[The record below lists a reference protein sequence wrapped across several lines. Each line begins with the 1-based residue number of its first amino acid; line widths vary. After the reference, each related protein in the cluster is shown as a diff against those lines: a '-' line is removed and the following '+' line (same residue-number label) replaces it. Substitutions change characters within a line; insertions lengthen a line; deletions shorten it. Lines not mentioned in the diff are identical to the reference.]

1 MKGLG
6 DVSLWFAKD
15 MNGRI
20 ITIDKANKNNKY
32 ICPICGSEVIPK
44 ALDSDKVTEHF
55 AHIDRSECGGETIVH
70 WWTKNN
76 LLKAGDVFSVF
87 TTEEKQ
93 YLCKDIKVEQVYDTP
108 FGKYIPDATIEC
120 YNGEIIFLEVNVT
133 NKKNV
138 AEYYDKWKH
147 LGKQV
152 IEFNINNV
160 YDMDNLEIRIS
171 NRFKAIYYEG
181 YKPYVRDK
189 KYVDFKNDILEKVVV
204 KKEYKEE
211 QLNDIEWF
219 IDDLY
224 EYKVNKEE
232 YKLDAI
238 INEISYIKDTYTYEH
253 TILVEDIMKKKCNSV
268 VKDIVIR
275 KDNLF
280 YKTIKEYMDSLG
292 FEYEIEAEK
301 FEYTRYIYD
310 KLNGYVYY
318 DIIVFFEYPYEM
330 WQEIESMCGYGK
342 YLTRRSGGVAD
353 LTRGSGGVAE
363 KKYSLKVQ
371 NCDDL
376 KSINKLIDVNEL
388 NEIKRIIASYIEI
401 NDNIKN
407 NIHPISDEYP
417 RNLKTYLIDLIKQEG
432 WTQSVEIKDKTAEK
446 FANTIL
452 NYEFNTLKIN
462 NIEYVDLNKEVKL
475 INKIKD
481 EMRKQINKIYGYS
494 LLSKMIKEN
503 KGDGFNPYII
513 SYGEEGLIFKIY
525 CDTEIR
531 IDNIGNVIIN
541 NHIVI
546 ASLGSAFLENV
557 EESVELIINI
567 FKKGV
572 LSNHTSE
579 SVKNINK
586 LKNIYTQI
594 TNTKYEVVCTGDKV
608 RIKKGATIIA
618 EVEVNKEWEQIN
630 KEVSDKVRNYI
641 YG

>member
-268 VKDIVIR
+268 VKDIVTR

-292 FEYEIEAEK
+292 FKYEIKAEK
-301 FEYTRYIYD
+301 FEDTRYVYD
-310 KLNGYVYY
+310 RLNGYVYY
-318 DIIVFFEYPYEM
+318 DIIVFFKFPYEM

-342 YLTRRSGGVAD
+342 YLTRR
-353 LTRGSGGVAE
+353 SGGVAE

-388 NEIKRIIASYIEI
+388 NEIKRIISDYIKI

-432 WTQSVEIKDKTAEK
+432 WTQSVEIKDRTAEK
-446 FANTIL
+446 FADTIL

-503 KGDGFNPYII
+503 KGDGFNPCII

-579 SVKNINK
+579 SIKNINK

-618 EVEVNKEWEQIN
+618 EVEVNKGWEQIN

>member
-253 TILVEDIMKKKCNSV
+253 TTLIEDIMKKKCNSV

-292 FEYEIEAEK
+292 FEYEIKAEK
-301 FEYTRYIYD
+301 FEDTRYVYD
-310 KLNGYVYY
+310 RLNGYVDYN
-318 DIIVFFEYPYEM
+318 IIVFFKIP
-330 WQEIESMCGYGK
+330 QEIKTEMEYMCLYDAR
-342 YLTRRSGGVAD
+342 LNRV
-353 LTRGSGGVAE
+353 RGEAVE
-363 KKYSLKVQ
+363 KEYSLRLQ

-376 KSINKLIDVNEL
+376 KSISELIAVNEL
-388 NEIKRIIASYIEI
+388 NEIKRIIENRIEI
-401 NDNIKN
+401 NDNIAN
-407 NIHPISDEYP
+407 NVYPVSDEYA

-432 WTQSVEIKDKTAEK
+432 LIHSVEIKDKMAK
-446 FANTIL
+446 NFANIIL
-452 NYEFNTLKIN
+452 SCKFKTLKIN

-475 INKIKD
+475 INKIED
-481 EMRKQINKIYGYS
+481 EMKEQINKIYGYS
-494 LLSKMIKEN
+494 LLSKGIKEN
-503 KGDGFNPYII
+503 EGGGFKPYGI
-513 SYGEEGLIFKIY
+513 SYDEEGLIFNICHSY
-525 CDTEIR
+525 YDTEIR
-531 IDNIGNVIIN
+531 INNIGDVIIN
-541 NHIVI
+541 DCVTI

-557 EESVELIINI
+557 EESIELIINI
-567 FKKGV
+567 FKKDV
-572 LSNHTSE
+572 LSNHTSK
-579 SVKNINK
+579 SIKNINK

-608 RIKKGATIIA
+608 RIKERATVIA
-618 EVEVNKEWEQIN
+618 EVELNKEWEQIN

-641 YG
+641 YK

>member
-138 AEYYDKWKH
+138 AEYYDRWKH

-189 KYVDFKNDILEKVVV
+189 KYVDFKEDILEKVVI

-268 VKDIVIR
+268 VKDIVTR

-292 FEYEIEAEK
+292 FEYEIKAEK
-301 FEYTRYIYD
+301 FEDTRYVYD
-310 KLNGYVYY
+310 RLNGYVYY
-318 DIIVFFEYPYEM
+318 YIIVFFKFPYEM
-330 WQEIESMCGYGK
+330 WREIDGICGYGK
-342 YLTRRSGGVAD
+342 YLTRRM
-353 LTRGSGGVAE
+353 RKEVAE
-363 KKYSLKVQ
+363 KEYSLKLQ
-371 NCDDL
+371 SCDDL
-376 KSINKLIDVNEL
+376 KSINKLINVNEL
-388 NEIKRIIASYIEI
+388 NEIKRIIANYIEI

-432 WTQSVEIKDKTAEK
+432 WTQSVEIKDKMAEK

-475 INKIKD
+475 TNKIKD

-503 KGDGFNPYII
+503 KGDGFNPYDI
-513 SYGEEGLIFKIY
+513 SYNEEGLRFNINWN
-525 CDTEIR
+525 TEIR

-579 SVKNINK
+579 SIKNINK

-594 TNTKYEVVCTGDKV
+594 TNTKYEVICTGDKV
-608 RIKKGATIIA
+608 RIKERATVIA
-618 EVEVNKEWEQIN
+618 EVEVNKKWEQIN

-641 YG
+641 YR

>member
-76 LLKAGDVFSVF
+76 LLKTGDVFSVF

-93 YLCKDIKVEQVYDTP
+93 YLCKDIKIEQVYDTP

-133 NKKNV
+133 SKKNV
-138 AEYYDKWKH
+138 VEYYDKWKH

-160 YDMDNLEIRIS
+160 YDMDNLEVRIS

-181 YKPYVRDK
+181 YKPYIRDK
-189 KYVDFKNDILEKVVV
+189 KYVDFKEDILEKVVV

-268 VKDIVIR
+268 VKDIVTR

-292 FEYEIEAEK
+292 FEYEIKAEK
-301 FEYTRYIYD
+301 FEDTRYVYD
-310 KLNGYVYY
+310 RLNGYVDY
-318 DIIVFFEYPYEM
+318 DVIVFFGFP
-330 WQEIESMCGYGK
+330 QEIEDEIRDMCGYGK
-342 YLTRRSGGVAD
+342 LLNRLRKEK
-353 LTRGSGGVAE
+353 AE
-363 KKYSLKVQ
+363 KEYSLRLQK
-371 NCDDL
+371 CDDL
-376 KSINKLIDVNEL
+376 KNIEKLIDINEL
-388 NEIKRIIASYIEI
+388 NEIKENINKCIEV
-401 NDNIKN
+401 NNNIKN
-407 NIHPISDEYP
+407 NIIPINERYST
-417 RNLKTYLIDLIKQEG
+417 NIKTYVYNLAQKENLSNLEDYLIEEITDTILAYYEFKTEIIKDVEYVNLNKECLFVNNAREFIKSKMDKANAFHDLSKKLEELKHNNSRIKNICFDYTALWFEIGYKTEVIVNDKGIVSINHCVNIFNLGFDFLKDTKKSAKNLIDLFEKDIVCKTEKELSITTKLKEIYETITRINFAVYQVEN
-432 WTQSVEIKDKTAEK
+432 TVEIWADEL
-446 FANTIL
+446 IDSYHL
-452 NYEFNTLKIN
+452 ECKI
-462 NIEYVDLNKEVKL
+462 IAKVDL
-475 INKIKD
+475 
-481 EMRKQINKIYGYS
+481 
-494 LLSKMIKEN
+494 
-503 KGDGFNPYII
+503 
-513 SYGEEGLIFKIY
+513 
-525 CDTEIR
+525 
-531 IDNIGNVIIN
+531 
-541 NHIVI
+541 
-546 ASLGSAFLENV
+546 
-557 EESVELIINI
+557 
-567 FKKGV
+567 
-572 LSNHTSE
+572 
-579 SVKNINK
+579 
-586 LKNIYTQI
+586 
-594 TNTKYEVVCTGDKV
+594 
-608 RIKKGATIIA
+608 
-618 EVEVNKEWEQIN
+618 NKEWEQIN

-641 YG
+641 YK

>member
-268 VKDIVIR
+268 VKDIVTR

-292 FEYEIEAEK
+292 FEYEIKAEK
-301 FEYTRYIYD
+301 FEDTRYVYD
-310 KLNGYVYY
+310 RLNGYVYY
-318 DIIVFFEYPYEM
+318 YIIVFFKFPYEM
-330 WQEIESMCGYGK
+330 WREIDGICGYGK
-342 YLTRRSGGVAD
+342 YLTRRM
-353 LTRGSGGVAE
+353 RKEVAE
-363 KKYSLKVQ
+363 KEYSLKLQ
-371 NCDDL
+371 SCDDL
-376 KSINKLIDVNEL
+376 KSINKLINVNEL
-388 NEIKRIIASYIEI
+388 NEIKRIIANYIEI

-432 WTQSVEIKDKTAEK
+432 WTQSVEIKDKMAEK

-475 INKIKD
+475 TNKIKD

-503 KGDGFNPYII
+503 KGDGFNPYDI
-513 SYGEEGLIFKIY
+513 SYNEEGLRFNINWN
-525 CDTEIR
+525 TEIR

-579 SVKNINK
+579 SIKNINK

-618 EVEVNKEWEQIN
+618 EVEINKEWEQIN

>member
-44 ALDSDKVTEHF
+44 ALDSDKITEHF

-138 AEYYDKWKH
+138 VEYYEKWKH

-160 YDMDNLEIRIS
+160 YDVDNLEVRIS

-189 KYVDFKNDILEKVVV
+189 KYVDFKKDILEKVVV

-253 TILVEDIMKKKCNSV
+253 TMLVEDIMKKKCNSV
-268 VKDIVIR
+268 VKDIVTR

-292 FEYEIEAEK
+292 FNYEIKAEK
-301 FEYTRYIYD
+301 FEDTRYVYD
-310 KLNGYVYY
+310 RLNGYVDY
-318 DIIVFFEYPYEM
+318 DIIVFFEFP
-330 WQEIESMCGYGK
+330 QEIKREISGICGYGEH
-342 YLTRRSGGVAD
+342 LNRMREEI
-353 LTRGSGGVAE
+353 AE
-363 KKYSLKVQ
+363 KEYSLRLQ

-388 NEIKRIIASYIEI
+388 NEIKRIIANYIEI
-401 NDNIKN
+401 NDNITN
-407 NIHPISDEYP
+407 NIHPISDEYT
-417 RNLKTYLIDLIKQEG
+417 RNLKTHLINLIKQEG
-432 WTQSVEIKDKTAEK
+432 ATQSVEIKDEMAKN

-452 NYEFNTLKIN
+452 NCKFKTLKIN
-462 NIEYVDLNKEVKL
+462 NVEYVDLNKEVKL
-475 INKIKD
+475 TNKIED
-481 EMRKQINKIYGYS
+481 EMREQINKIYGYS
-494 LLSKMIKEN
+494 LLSKGIKESKN
-503 KGDGFNPYII
+503 DGFQPYGI
-513 SYGEEGLIFKIY
+513 SYDEEGLIFNISY
-525 CDTEIR
+525 NTQIR
-531 IDNIGNVIIN
+531 INNVGDVRIN
-541 NHIVI
+541 DCVTI
-546 ASLGSAFLENV
+546 ASLGSTFLENV
-557 EESVELIINI
+557 EESVELIINL
-567 FKKGV
+567 FKKDV
-572 LSNHTSE
+572 ISSHTSK
-579 SVKNINK
+579 SIKNINK

-594 TNTKYEVVCTGDKV
+594 TDTKYEVVCIGDKV
-608 RIKKGATIIA
+608 RIKKWATVIA
-618 EVEVNKEWEQIN
+618 EVELNKEWKQIN
-630 KEVSDKVRNYI
+630 KEVSDKVRKYI

>member
-138 AEYYDKWKH
+138 AEYYDRWKH

-189 KYVDFKNDILEKVVV
+189 KYVDFKEDILEKVVV

-253 TILVEDIMKKKCNSV
+253 TVLIEDIMKKKCNSV
-268 VKDIVIR
+268 VKDIVTR

-318 DIIVFFEYPYEM
+318 DIIVFFEYPYEIWREM
-330 WQEIESMCGYGK
+330 EGICGYGK
-342 YLTRRSGGVAD
+342 HLNRN
-353 LTRGSGGVAE
+353 AE

-401 NDNIKN
+401 NDNIAN

-432 WTQSVEIKDKTAEK
+432 LTQSVEIKDKTAK
-446 FANTIL
+446 NFANTIL
-452 NYEFNTLKIN
+452 GCKFKTLKIN
-462 NIEYVDLNKEVKL
+462 NVEYVDLNKETEL
-475 INKIKD
+475 TNKIED
-481 EMRKQINKIYGYS
+481 EMRKQINKIYSYS
-494 LLSKMIKEN
+494 LLSKEIYKN
-503 KGDGFNPYII
+503 KDCEFKPYYID
-513 SYGEEGLIFKIY
+513 YDEEEGLIFNI
-525 CDTEIR
+525 DHNTQIR
-531 IDNIGNVIIN
+531 INNVGDVRIN
-541 NHIVI
+541 DCVTI
-546 ASLGSAFLENV
+546 ASLGSTFLENV

-579 SVKNINK
+579 SIKNINK

-594 TNTKYEVVCTGDKV
+594 TNTKYEVICTGDKV
-608 RIKKGATIIA
+608 RIKERATVIA
-618 EVEVNKEWEQIN
+618 EVEVNKKWEQIN

-641 YG
+641 YR